1 MADTQK
7 EQEEQAQEQTQT
19 PPSSGRPD
27 TNTDRDEVRR
37 TSQQFFR
44 SLMRAGVHLAMAPVH
59 TLPEE
64 PQKHFITAG
73 REFTVGLST
82 LAQELAND
90 FDKFVSEWSEE
101 GEK

>member
-37 TSQQFFR
+37 TSQQFF
-44 SLMRAGVHLAMAPVH
+44 PVSCERVY
-59 TLPEE
+59 TWRWLPCIHC
-64 PQKHFITAG
+64 QKNRRNI
-73 REFTVGLST
+73 S
-82 LAQELAND
+82 
-90 FDKFVSEWSEE
+90 
-101 GEK
+101 